1 MNNLFDNVNQK
12 IYEEIIK
19 QEKEDNKWLF
29 NTFVTNKSIEPINAQ
44 QILNAIKNFKE
55 YTDKNSTVIMCS
67 PKTKLAVIE
76 QHLMNPLTYLWADY
90 NVPDDVCYVI
100 TDEHLKRVMID
111 ALKNETMY
119 MREVMC
125 CRPII

>member
-1 MNNLFDNVNQK
+1 MNNLFDKVNQK

-44 QILNAIKNFKE
+44 QILNAVKDFKE
-55 YTDKNSTVIMCS
+55 YADKNSTVIMCS
-67 PKTKLAVIE
+67 SKTKLAVIE

-90 NVPDDVCYVI
+90 NIPDNVCYVV
-100 TDEHLKRVMID
+100 TDEYLKRAMID
-111 ALKNETMY
+111 ALKAEEKY
-119 MREVMC
+119 MMEM
-125 CRPII
+125 I

>member
-1 MNNLFDNVNQK
+1 MSKRDDETLK
-12 IYEEIIK
+12 GMYESIK
-19 QEKEDNKWLF
+19 ENMKKTEKQLF

-44 QILNAIKNFKE
+44 QILNAIKDFKE

-76 QHLMNPLTYLWADY
+76 QHLMNPLTYLCADY
-90 NVPDDVCYVI
+90 NVPDDVCYVV

-119 MREVMC
+119 IREVMC

>member
-1 MNNLFDNVNQK
+1 MNNLFDKVNQK
-12 IYEEIIK
+12 IYEERIK

-44 QILNAIKNFKE
+44 QILNAIKDFKE

-76 QHLMNPLTYLWADY
+76 QHLMNPLTYFLADY
-90 NVPDDVCYVI
+90 NVPDDVCYVV

-111 ALKNETMY
+111 ALKAEESFIKNTY
-119 MREVMC
+119 SF
-125 CRPII
+125 